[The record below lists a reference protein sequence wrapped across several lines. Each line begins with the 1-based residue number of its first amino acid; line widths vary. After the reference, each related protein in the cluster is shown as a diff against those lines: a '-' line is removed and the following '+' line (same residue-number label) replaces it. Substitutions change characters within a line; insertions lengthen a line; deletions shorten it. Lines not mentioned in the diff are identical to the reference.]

1 MAAIV
6 LIIAFL
12 VGAVGVLTV
21 AGGYRHNGEEGE
33 HDKSV

>member
-6 LIIAFL
+6 LIVAFL
-12 VGAVGVLTV
+12 FGAVGVLTV
-21 AGGYRHNGEEGE
+21 VKGYRRNGEEGE

>member
-6 LIIAFL
+6 LIMAFL

-21 AGGYRHNGEEGE
+21 VKGYRHNGEEGE